1 MKDFKTDW
9 CNALVDAIK
18 IWLKFPEDKRP
29 RRKIIIEMINGK
41 AAIDSPIAEN
51 FLKQGF
57 EKDQKN
63 LVLWP
68 SGV

>member
-1 MKDFKTDW
+1 
-9 CNALVDAIK
+9 
-18 IWLKFPEDKRP
+18 
-29 RRKIIIEMINGK
+29 MINGK
-41 AAIDSPIAEN
+41 AAIDSPIAGD